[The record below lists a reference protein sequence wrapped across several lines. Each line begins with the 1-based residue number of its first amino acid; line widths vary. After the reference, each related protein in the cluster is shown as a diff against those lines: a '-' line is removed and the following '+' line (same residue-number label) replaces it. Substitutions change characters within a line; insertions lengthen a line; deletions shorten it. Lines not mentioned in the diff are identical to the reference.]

1 MNATDDGVEPIGE
14 NPDVPARYDA
24 GMTAT
29 LAAIDRGAV
38 LGILSAA
45 DTVLATKQLAERQ
58 GQALSAIRARAV
70 EWRDDDRNVAQLRAA
85 GRIIVQLIDEAG
97 A

>member
-1 MNATDDGVEPIGE
+1 MNTCEDQSEPLGE
-14 NPDVPARYDA
+14 NPDLPARYDA
-24 GMTAT
+24 GMTDT
-29 LAAIDRGAV
+29 LAAIDRSAV

-58 GQALSAIRARAV
+58 GQALSAIRARAIA
-70 EWRDDDRNVAQLRAA
+70 WRDDDRNVAQLRAA
-85 GRIIVQLIDEAG
+85 GRTIVQLIDEAG